1 MLDGHVV
8 FEVEAEAGFRMIAPI
23 ILHLKKKSIE
33 VFNLQAK
40 QRQKLIMISRIKYST
55 SNSLPFNLR
64 NYSRHSIEYW

>member
-40 QRQKLIMISRIKYST
+40 QRQKLIMIS
-55 SNSLPFNLR
+55 
-64 NYSRHSIEYW
+64 